1 MSALTPTAR
10 CLIGARTARSVG
22 QGALVADFALYL
34 HALGWSAVAIGGV
47 FMAGLLT
54 SSVFT
59 LLLGPLSDRFGRRS
73 FLLGYEVSQVIAA
86 LAALLTANGA
96 VLVAATVLGG
106 FGRGAQGSPGP
117 FAPVEQA
124 WLAGEVAP
132 QQRGAVFSLNAGLG
146 FFGMA
151 GGALLAMLPEVFG
164 GTPVP
169 GDAYRLLFGIV
180 LLGSLVSMALLR
192 RARDTVPGPDT
203 DSASEAVSVPP
214 GQAVRTLQVQA
225 RENALLLRLMGIN
238 ALSGLAIGLIGPMLA
253 YWFLR
258 RFGVGP
264 AAIAPMMSLAFVATG
279 VASLVSARLTRHL
292 GVVGVVVWLR
302 VIALLLLVP
311 MALAPSFIWAAV
323 LYVIRSALNRGT
335 IGARQALGVSLV
347 RARRRGLAVSLNNV
361 SLLLPLAF
369 GPLVAGLLFQAGLLL
384 APFLL
389 AAGLQG
395 VNLYLYQRLFRG
407 HDPARRPK
415 P

>member
-86 LAALLTANGA
+86 VAALLTANGA
-96 VLVAATVLGG
+96 VLVAATVVGG

-132 QQRGAVFSLNAGLG
+132 RQRGAVFSLNAGLG

-151 GGALLAMLPEVFG
+151 GGALLAMLPAVFG

-180 LLGSLVSMALLR
+180 LLGSLVSIALLR
-192 RARDTVPGPDT
+192 RTRDAVPSPDA
-203 DSASEAVSVPP
+203 DGVS
-214 GQAVRTLQVQA
+214 GQAAEGGGTRQLQA
-225 RENALLLRLMGIN
+225 RENTLLLRLMGVN
-238 ALSGLAIGLIGPMLA
+238 ALNGLAIGLIGPMLA

-279 VASLVSARLTRHL
+279 LASLVSARLTRHL

-311 MALAPSFIWAAV
+311 MALAPSFTWAAV

-384 APFLL
+384 APFFL

-407 HDPARRPK
+407 HDPVHRSK